1 MNAVC
6 ASIWVQAPVNT
17 ATRCS
22 ARSDA
27 FSQMLVRPKTMT
39 HHSKLKRGSHLLEF
53 LHFFFFFF
61 ALSGGSLR
69 SRKSVQL
76 LFKKK
81 HFQLPGVN
89 VDLIS
94 LLGTMPVNQWVN
106 CKCANACF

>member
-39 HHSKLKRGSHLLEF
+39 HHSKLKCGSHLLEF
-53 LHFFFFFF
+53 LHFFFFF

-76 LFKKK
+76 LFLKK

>member
-81 HFQLPGVN
+81 HFQLPWVN

>member
-53 LHFFFFFF
+53 LHFFFF

-76 LFKKK
+76 LLKKK

-94 LLGTMPVNQWVN
+94 LLGTMPVNQWIN

>member
-53 LHFFFFFF
+53 LHFLFFFLRYLEEVCEVEKVCSFF
-61 ALSGGSLR
+61 
-69 SRKSVQL
+69 
-76 LFKKK
+76 FKKNI
-81 HFQLPGVN
+81 FN
-89 VDLIS
+89 F
-94 LLGTMPVNQWVN
+94 LG
-106 CKCANACF
+106 

>member
-27 FSQMLVRPKTMT
+27 FSQMLVRPETMT

-53 LHFFFFFF
+53 LHFFFFLRYLEEVCEVEKVCSFF
-61 ALSGGSLR
+61 L
-69 SRKSVQL
+69 
-76 LFKKK
+76 KKK

-94 LLGTMPVNQWVN
+94 LLGTMPVNQWIN

>member
-22 ARSDA
+22 ACSDA
-27 FSQMLVRPKTMT
+27 FSQMLVRQKTMT

-53 LHFFFFFF
+53 LHFFFF
-61 ALSGGSLR
+61 ALSGESLR

-76 LFKKK
+76 LLKKK

>member
-53 LHFFFFFF
+53 LHFFFFF
-61 ALSGGSLR
+61 LR
-69 SRKSVQL
+69 YLEEVCEVEKVCSFFL
-76 LFKKK
+76 KKNI
-81 HFQLPGVN
+81 FN
-89 VDLIS
+89 F
-94 LLGTMPVNQWVN
+94 LG
-106 CKCANACF
+106 